1 MNKYKAK
8 KTVIDGHTFDSKREA
23 DRYCQLRLLERA
35 GEIHGLELQKEF
47 ELIPA
52 QRRDGVVCERAVKYR
67 ADFCYIDN
75 RGRCIVEDVKGY
87 TGGAAY
93 RLFAV
98 KRKLM
103 LQRYG
108 IEVREI

>member
-1 MNKYKAK
+1 MNKYRAK
-8 KTVIDGHTFDSKREA
+8 MTVVDGHVFDSKKEA
-23 DRYCQLRLLERA
+23 RRYGELRLLERA

-47 ELIPA
+47 ELIPV
-52 QRRDGVVCERAVKYR
+52 QRRDGRVCERAVKYR
-67 ADFCYIDN
+67 ADFCYIDKS
-75 RGRCIVEDVKGY
+75 GQYVAEDVKGY
-87 TGGAAY
+87 TGGASY